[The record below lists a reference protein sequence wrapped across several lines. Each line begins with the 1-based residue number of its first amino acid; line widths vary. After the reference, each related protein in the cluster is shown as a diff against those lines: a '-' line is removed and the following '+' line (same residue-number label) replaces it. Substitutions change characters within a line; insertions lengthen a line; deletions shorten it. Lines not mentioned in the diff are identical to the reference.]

1 MVAPSHGGAPPHGGR
16 RSIAYAG
23 LVMPVE
29 RRRTPNI
36 KRFLITGVVLGF
48 LAGAAVAVIGDPTP
62 SYAASSQ
69 LGYLGVMGAA
79 LGVLLAGVVAVLLDR
94 RR

>member
-1 MVAPSHGGAPPHGGR
+1 M
-16 RSIAYAG
+16 
-23 LVMPVE
+23 VMPVE
-29 RRRTPNI
+29 RRRTPNT

-62 SYAASSQ
+62 AYAASSQ

-79 LGVLLAGVVAVLLDR
+79 LGALLAGVVAVLLDR